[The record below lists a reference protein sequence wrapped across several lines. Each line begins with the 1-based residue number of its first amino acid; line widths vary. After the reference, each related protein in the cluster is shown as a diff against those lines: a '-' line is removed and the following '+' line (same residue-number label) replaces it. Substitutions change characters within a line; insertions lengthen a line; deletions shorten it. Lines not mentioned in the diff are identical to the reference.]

1 MKYDVSI
8 EIGGMT
14 RYFQMDI
21 KSLDTDLTNQNLSQE
36 CITKADNNSEIHGDN
51 DSSELLN
58 MCLEISRTE
67 YEHSFRRAERL
78 DNKICILLTV
88 CAFIFVVLINAI
100 NRISEYNVTTFL
112 SDRFVFAYGIMLL
125 LCIAGTIVLLGALI
139 YSLSGA
145 DFKRYDSGLILERNM
160 LSEDMKRVTR
170 FTIMKYESARDCN
183 NKIVTKR
190 YRVVNICVRL
200 LIILVIALISITFLG
215 NFLPENSTVDE
226 QQEGVQEMEEESRN
240 LEENMDS
247 TEGVVTKN
255 WHQ

>member
-8 EIGGMT
+8 ENGGMT

-21 KSLDTDLTNQNLSQE
+21 KSLDADLTNQNLSQE
-36 CITKADNNSEIHGDN
+36 NITKAGNNPEIHGDN

-58 MCLEISRTE
+58 MCLEIARTE

-78 DNKICILLTV
+78 DNKIYILLTV

-112 SDRFVFAYGIMLL
+112 SDRLVFAYGIMLL

-160 LSEDMKRVTR
+160 LSEDMKRVIR
-170 FTIMKYESARDCN
+170 FTIMKYERARDHN
-183 NKIVTKR
+183 NKIVTRR
-190 YRVVNICVRL
+190 YRVLNLCVWL
-200 LIILVIALISITFLG
+200 LIILVMALIFITFLG
-215 NFLPENSTVDE
+215 NFLPKDSTANK
-226 QQEGVQEMEEESRN
+226 QQGTVQEVEEESGN
-240 LEENMDS
+240 PEENMDL
-247 TEGVVTKN
+247 TTGALTKN
-255 WHQ
+255 WRQ